1 MAEKK
6 EVAKANNNELTMSGY
21 FTSEL
26 DRISGALPV
35 DFNKQR
41 FALNFVSLIQDKPEL
56 QKYSK
61 EVLATALVRSAQD
74 NLDALNNEVYIY
86 KGYNDK
92 LTYTPSYKGLRKMAI
107 EKSVRPIKDIYAK
120 PIYEKDTVEETFM
133 NGEAKLVYKSNFMNR
148 GKWIGVLAVCV
159 FQDNSEI
166 YELMDMEDIN
176 AVKAKSRNSG
186 AWKDFPQE
194 MAKKS
199 VIRRLC
205 KQITLDFS
213 NKQQADMFTGVEES
227 IDDPKEQAAKD
238 ISENANKADLDS
250 EEIIDVDVE
259 ETVVGEQQSMFE
271 EGVNA

>member
-1 MAEKK
+1 MAAKK
-6 EVAKANNNELTMSGY
+6 NEVVTTDKKELTMSGY

-26 DRISGALPV
+26 ERITGALSP

-41 FALNFVSLIQDKPEL
+41 FALNFVSMIQDKPEL
-56 QKYSK
+56 QKYPK

-92 LTYTPSYKGLRKMAI
+92 LTYTISYKGLRKMAI
-107 EKSVRPIKDIYAK
+107 EKSVK
-120 PIYEKDTVEETFM
+120 PISNIIAKVIREGDELDEEIVNGQAHLHFKSKFSNKGKMIGCFAICTFKD
-133 NGEAKLVYKSNFMNR
+133 
-148 GKWIGVLAVCV
+148 
-159 FQDNSEI
+159 DSEI
-166 YELMDMEDIN
+166 YEIMDMDDIS
-176 AVKAKSRNSG
+176 AVRSKSRNSG

-213 NKQQADMFTGVEES
+213 NKQQADAFTGADEFT
-227 IDDPKEQAAKD
+227 DDVKEVAKNDIQA
-238 ISENANKADLDS
+238 NANKQTFDDS
-250 EEIIDVDVE
+250 DVIEVDAESGEVI
-259 ETVVGEQQSMFE
+259 GEQATF
-271 EGVNA
+271 A

>member
-6 EVAKANNNELTMSGY
+6 EVATKGKNELTMSGY

-26 DRISGALPV
+26 DRIGGALSP

-74 NLDALNNEVYIY
+74 NLDALNQEVYIY
-86 KGYNDK
+86 KGYGDK
-92 LTYTPSYKGLRKMAI
+92 LTYTISYKGLRKMAI

-120 PIYEKDTVEETFM
+120 PIFENDTVEETFID
-133 NGEAKLVYKSNFMNR
+133 GEPKLVYKSNFMNR

-159 FQDNSEI
+159 FSDGSEI
-166 YELMDMEDIN
+166 YELMDMDDIN
-176 AVKAKSRNSG
+176 AVKNKSRNSG

-205 KQITLDFS
+205 KQITLDFRD
-213 NKQQADMFTGVEES
+213 KQQSDMFTGADEF
-227 IDDPKEQAAKD
+227 INDPKEQAAKD
-238 ISENANKADLDS
+238 IKENSNMADFDDS
-250 EEIIDVDVE
+250 DVIEVDVE
-259 ETVVGEQQSMFE
+259 SGEIIGEQATMFE
-271 EGVNA
+271 G

>member
-6 EVAKANNNELTMSGY
+6 NEVAKTQKQELTMSGY

-120 PIYEKDTVEETFM
+120 TYNSPIVSYCGEIGEEGFICANALSGKDCM
-133 NGEAKLVYKSNFMNR
+133 NIYVQGNEDRILLISRFDNL
-148 GKWIGVLAVCV
+148 GKGA
-159 FQDNSEI
+159 
-166 YELMDMEDIN
+166 
-176 AVKAKSRNSG
+176 SG
-186 AWKDFPQE
+186 AAVECMNIMLGIDEK
-194 MAKKS
+194 
-199 VIRRLC
+199 
-205 KQITLDFS
+205 TGLD
-213 NKQQADMFTGVEES
+213 
-227 IDDPKEQAAKD
+227 
-238 ISENANKADLDS
+238 L
-250 EEIIDVDVE
+250 
-259 ETVVGEQQSMFE
+259 
-271 EGVNA
+271 